1 MIQVMELI
9 ENNVKIIKINI
20 LHIFRKVEERMMIL
34 GEMWGIFSRSQI
46 KLIKK
51 ITMPTMKNTLNGT
64 NRPLTQDRKKLVNLK
79 RKQ

>member
-1 MIQVMELI
+1 MELI

-34 GEMWGIFSRSQI
+34 GEMWKIFSRSQI

-64 NRPLTQDRKKLVNLK
+64 NIPLTQDRKKLVNLK

>member
-34 GEMWGIFSRSQI
+34 GEMWKIFSRSQI

-64 NRPLTQDRKKLVNLK
+64 NIPLTQDRKKLVNLK